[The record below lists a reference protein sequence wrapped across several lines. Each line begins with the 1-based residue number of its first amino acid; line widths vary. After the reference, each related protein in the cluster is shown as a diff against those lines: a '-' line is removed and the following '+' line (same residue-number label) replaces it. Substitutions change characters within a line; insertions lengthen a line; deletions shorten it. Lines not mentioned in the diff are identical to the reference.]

1 MKKIYS
7 QSAAVA
13 ENHLLFE
20 LFILI
25 FLPILHILP
34 MFFVKD
40 IILKSR
46 NMMKSHKI
54 AILKNK

>member
-13 ENHLLFE
+13 ENHLFE

-54 AILKNK
+54 AI